1 MTISNDIIKLDFLL
15 PSCPPDW
22 DKTKD
27 AKIHKMISSFVRK
40 PIEPAGHAFMGYV
53 RRAKTNRTLAEDYE
67 LAQAL
72 LEADGGDGDDFEEE
86 EETPALLRLKPTSWR
101 EQDHYLVLG
110 LGKKRFAATDED
122 IKRAYRKK
130 VLSHHPDKTAHLG
143 GNDNFFKCIQK
154 AWEVLTNPTLR
165 RMFDSCDPTFDE
177 EIPGP
182 KETGDF
188 FEIYGPV
195 FERNARFSKTPN
207 VPLLGGPDSSRADV
221 EAFYAFWF
229 AFESWRSFEMKDEED
244 TEKAGSRDEKRW
256 LDKKN
261 LNKRKKLKK
270 DDNQRLNRLIEQ
282 AISLDPRVAKF
293 KADDK
298 YAREAKKREREAN
311 EKSAADEANRVAE
324 EARLAA
330 ERAEKELK
338 EQQAK
343 AKMDKDQIKNA
354 IKKERKAIRRLLRDF
369 NNFLPESAP
378 EEHILVHTEKVESIV
393 SSNEVSYLEEVRV
406 LFEKNMTLGFESVAA
421 VIEEEHHYVSG

>member
-311 EKSAADEANRVAE
+311 EKAAADEAIRVAE

-330 ERAEKELK
+330 EKAEQELK